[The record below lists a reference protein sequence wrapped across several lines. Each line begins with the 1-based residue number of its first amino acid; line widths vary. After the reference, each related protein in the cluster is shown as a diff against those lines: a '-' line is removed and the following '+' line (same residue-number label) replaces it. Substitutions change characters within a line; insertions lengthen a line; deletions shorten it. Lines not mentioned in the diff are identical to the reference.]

1 MKKYEKVDAFFTSLS
16 QLGPFGQADVP
27 EGHPPEPGDAGCPP
41 RSVDKG
47 PEVARSLGDWVRKAT
62 KQRCELCSSSPTYH
76 KYIFMHIYIHV
87 HIYIRI
93 CMYIIYVHIYIYIH
107 VYIYICTCMYI
118 CIYMYIYIAISK
130 IITIIMDTYHKHQKL
145 VEANLGWHGI
155 DIFFTH
161 QLDPNRSDG
170 WIMTM
175 TNKDQPWF
183 LGVHSYPSFE
193 PNFSDR
199 IEKEVHWKR

>member
-76 KYIFMHIYIHV
+76 KYIFMHIYTCAY
-87 HIYIRI
+87 IYTYMYVYNI
-93 CMYIIYVHIYIYIH
+93 CTYIYTCVYIYMYMYVYMYIH
-107 VYIYICTCMYI
+107 VYI
-118 CIYMYIYIAISK
+118 
-130 IITIIMDTYHKHQKL
+130 
-145 VEANLGWHGI
+145 
-155 DIFFTH
+155 
-161 QLDPNRSDG
+161 
-170 WIMTM
+170 
-175 TNKDQPWF
+175 
-183 LGVHSYPSFE
+183 
-193 PNFSDR
+193 
-199 IEKEVHWKR
+199 